1 MVTLALEAV
10 LTVGLLALSPLF
22 PLARF
27 PIPYVLLIMLVAYV
41 FGEGPALLAF
51 ILGLFAFDYYFVP
64 PVGTSFPH
72 AETPEGWA
80 ALVAFMLGTLIV
92 GFATVLMRR
101 SRQRTEQMARSLHQ
115 SESDLNKA
123 QAVAHVG
130 SWRLDVRRDELLWSD
145 EVYRLFGISSGTS
158 LTYDAFLAAVHPE
171 DRGFVEA
178 AWQAALTGK
187 PYDVEHR
194 IVTPEGVKW
203 VRERAELE
211 FDDQGALLGGFGT
224 VQDITERMEVQRRER
239 DLEEHKLEFYQRT
252 LQAATSGKLIVTDRE
267 RIEQLAGPASARWEV
282 REPRDLSRIRNEAA
296 DLAGNLG
303 MDESRIGKFQVCV
316 GEATTNAV
324 KHAEGAIASLHA
336 NHDSL
341 IFFVADTGPGIDA
354 VILPDVAL
362 TPGFSTVGTLGMGY
376 KVMLSFADKVYL
388 ATDPDGTAVAIEMMF
403 RVPESSPLLSGLAFP
418 AVGSASDRYG
428 HRPRRVHID
437 SGGTRRQTDPRNGL
451 SASRRGRQ

>member
-1 MVTLALEAV
+1 MATLALEAM
-10 LTVGLLALSPLF
+10 LTLGLLKLSPYF

-27 PIPYVLLIMLVAYV
+27 PVPYVLLIMFVAYV
-41 FGEGPALLAF
+41 FGEGPAILAF
-51 ILGLFAFDYYFVP
+51 IVGLFAFDYYFIAS
-64 PVGTSFPH
+64 VGTSFPH
-72 AETPEGWA
+72 VQSPEGLA

-92 GFATVLMRR
+92 GFSTILVRR
-101 SRQRTEQMARSLHQ
+101 SRQRTAQMARSLHQ
-115 SESDLNKA
+115 TESDLNKA
-123 QAVAHVG
+123 QVVAHVG

-145 EVYRLFGISSGTS
+145 EVYRIFGIAPEPP
-158 LTYDAFLAAVHPE
+158 LTYEGFLAAVHPE
-171 DRGFVEA
+171 DRGFVDA
-178 AWQAALTGK
+178 SWQAALTGK

-194 IVTPEGVKW
+194 IVTSEGVKW

-211 FDDQGALLGGFGT
+211 FDDQGALLAGFGT
-224 VQDITERMEVQRRER
+224 VQDVTERMEVQRREHE
-239 DLEEHKLEFYQRT
+239 LEEHKLEFYQRT
-252 LQAATSGKLIVTDRE
+252 LQAATSGKLIVTDRD

-282 REPRDLSRIRNEAA
+282 MGPRDLSRIRNEAA

-324 KHAEGAIASLHA
+324 KHADGAIASLHTKR
-336 NHDSL
+336 DSL

-388 ATDPDGTAVAIEMMF
+388 ATGPDGTAVAIEMMF
-403 RVPESSPLLSGLAFP
+403 QVPESSPHLSGLAFP
-418 AVGSASDRYG
+418 AVGPATDRHG
-428 HRPRRVHID
+428 HRQRRVHVD
-437 SGGTRRQTDPRNGL
+437 SDGTCR
-451 SASRRGRQ
+451 